1 MKKFFLGVLA
11 LASAAT
17 LQAQTQNPKTA
28 VTNASMS
35 LDIYDAD
42 PTNAAELEKA
52 RTDIDY
58 AAGHEKTME
67 DPKTWRFR
75 GKIYNRVAFNNEL
88 KGKNKDAGVK
98 ALESFNKS
106 WDLEVAK
113 LKEKG
118 KDVSKIP
125 AKAEFQSGY
134 EAAAR
139 ALYNG
144 GADAYNAEDYELAYQ
159 SFMGIMG
166 ITPKVKE
173 GLAKKPVKLIT
184 ITQIDMEQEAARL
197 GGMAAVQLGKPEEAE
212 RLLMPL
218 LDGKKIA
225 EEFIPTTYSLLA
237 TSWQKAG
244 NIKKAKDVLSKAR
257 KLYPANQSLLISEIN
272 IALSEGK
279 MKELE
284 GKLKQAVEADK
295 ENVELHFV
303 LGNVYDGIF
312 REKLEAG
319 ETEVAQDFF
328 EKAVNWYAKAAEID
342 NKHFNSL
349 YSLGALHVNYS
360 NSYAKAM
367 NEITNMKDPKYK
379 ELESGY
385 NNLLD
390 KGLVHLLAAEE
401 IQGDDIGVAIALKE
415 VYSRKNDE
423 NNYMKYKA
431 KVERL
436 QK

>member
-1 MKKFFLGVLA
+1 MKKFILGFLA
-11 LASAAT
+11 LTSVAT
-17 LQAQTQNPKTA
+17 MQAQQNPKTA
-28 VTNASMS
+28 TTNAAMS
-35 LDIYDAD
+35 LSNYDTD
-42 PTNAAELEKA
+42 PTNSAELEKA

-58 AAGHEKTME
+58 AAGHEKTKD
-67 DPKTWRFR
+67 DPKVWRYR

-98 ALESFNKS
+98 ALESFNMA
-106 WDLEVAK
+106 WDLEAAK

-118 KDVSKIP
+118 KDITKIP
-125 AKAEFQSGY
+125 AKPEFQSGY

-144 GADAYNAEDYELAYQ
+144 GADAYNSEDYDLAYQ
-159 SFMGIMG
+159 SFMGILG

-173 GLAKKPVKLIT
+173 GLAKKPVKLVT
-184 ITQIDMEQEAARL
+184 ITQINMEQEAARL

-218 LDGKKIA
+218 LDNKKID
-225 EEFIPTTYSLLA
+225 EKFMPTTYSMLA
-237 TSWQKAG
+237 NSWQKAG
-244 NIKKAKDVLSKAR
+244 NMNKAKEILAKAR

-279 MKELE
+279 LKELE
-284 GKLKQAVEADK
+284 GKLKQAVEADQ

-319 ETEVAQDFF
+319 ENEVAKDFF
-328 EKAVNWYAKAAEID
+328 QKAVNWYSKATEID
-342 NKHFNSL
+342 AKHFNSL

-379 ELESGY
+379 ELETAY
-385 NNLLD
+385 NELLD
-390 KGLVHLLAAEE
+390 KGLVYLLDAEKIE
-401 IQGDDIGVAIALKE
+401 GDDVGVAIALKE

-423 NNYMKYKA
+423 NNYMKYKE
-431 KVERL
+431 KVDRL